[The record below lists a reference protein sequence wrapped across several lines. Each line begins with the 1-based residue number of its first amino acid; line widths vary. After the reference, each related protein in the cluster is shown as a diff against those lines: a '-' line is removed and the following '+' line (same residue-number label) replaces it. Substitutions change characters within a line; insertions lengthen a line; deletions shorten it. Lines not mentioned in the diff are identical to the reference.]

1 MKEDI
6 TVTEKTNPDTVNIDI
21 SSTLEIVQMINR
33 EDMKVAGKISENL
46 EDISAAV
53 DLIVEN
59 FQKGGRLLYFGAGT
73 SGRLG
78 VLDASEC
85 PPTFNTDD
93 NMVQGIIAGGDRAL
107 RFAVEGA
114 EDCIELARSDF
125 GRLNISEND
134 TVVSVSASG
143 NANYVIE
150 ILKLA
155 KEKNVKTIAL
165 TCNPKA
171 KMSEYADV
179 NICIETGAEAVTGS
193 TRMKAGTAQKMV
205 LNMLT
210 TCAMVKIGKTY
221 KNFMVDVKPTNI
233 KLKDRAVRIVSS
245 ISGSNEDN
253 ARKTLENNGWHV
265 KEAIIQLKYNL
276 DFDSA
281 KKLLD
286 RNNGIL
292 RNVFLSQEND

>member
-33 EDMKVAGKISENL
+33 EDMKVARKISENL

-221 KNFMVDVKPTNI
+221 KNFMVDVKPTNM

-245 ISGSNEDN
+245 ISASNEDN

>member
-6 TVTEKTNPDTVNIDI
+6 TVTEKTNPDTINIDI

-59 FQKGGRLLYFGAGT
+59 FQKGGRLFYFGAGT

-125 GRLNISEND
+125 GRLNIFEND

-165 TCNPKA
+165 TCNPNA
-171 KMSEYADV
+171 KMSQYADV
-179 NICIETGAEAVTGS
+179 NICIETGSEAITGS

-245 ISGSNEDN
+245 ISCSNEDN

-292 RNVFLSQEND
+292 RKVFLSQGDN

>member
-150 ILKLA
+150 ILRLA

-253 ARKTLENNGWHV
+253 ARRTLENNGWHV
-265 KEAIIQLKYNL
+265 KEAIIELKYNI

-281 KKLLD
+281 RKLLSV
-286 RNNGIL
+286 NNGIL
-292 RNVFLSQEND
+292 RNVFLSQENG

>member
-33 EDMKVAGKISENL
+33 EDMKVARKISENL

-165 TCNPKA
+165 TCNPNA

-221 KNFMVDVKPTNI
+221 KNFMVDVKPTNM

-245 ISGSNEDN
+245 ISASNEDN

>member
-253 ARKTLENNGWHV
+253 VRRTLENNGWHV
-265 KEAIIQLKYNL
+265 KEAIIELKYNI

-281 KKLLD
+281 RKLLSV
-286 RNNGIL
+286 NNGIL
-292 RNVFLSQEND
+292 RNVFLSQENG

>member
-33 EDMKVAGKISENL
+33 EDMKVARKISENL
-46 EDISAAV
+46 KDISAAV

-114 EDCIELARSDF
+114 EDCVELARSDF

-179 NICIETGAEAVTGS
+179 NICIETGAEAITGS

-210 TCAMVKIGKTY
+210 TAAMVKIGKTY
-221 KNFMVDVKPTNI
+221 KNFMVDVKPTNM

-245 ISGSNEDN
+245 ISASNEDN

>member
-33 EDMKVAGKISENL
+33 EDMKVARKISENL
-46 EDISAAV
+46 KDISAAV

-114 EDCIELARSDF
+114 EDCVELARSDF

-221 KNFMVDVKPTNI
+221 KNFMVDVKPTNM

-245 ISGSNEDN
+245 ISASNEDN

>member
-6 TVTEKTNPDTVNIDI
+6 TVTEKTNPDTINIDI
-21 SSTLEIVQMINR
+21 SSILEIVQMINR

-59 FQKGGRLLYFGAGT
+59 FQKGGRLFYFGAGT

-114 EDCIELARSDF
+114 EDCVELARSDF

-210 TCAMVKIGKTY
+210 TAAMVKIGKTY
-221 KNFMVDVKPTNI
+221 KNFMVDVKPTNM

-245 ISGSNEDN
+245 ISASNEDN

-292 RNVFLSQEND
+292 RKVFLSQGDN

>member
-221 KNFMVDVKPTNI
+221 KNFMVDVKPTNM

-245 ISGSNEDN
+245 ISASNEDN

>member
-33 EDMKVAGKISENL
+33 EDMKVARKISENL
-46 EDISAAV
+46 KDISAAV

-114 EDCIELARSDF
+114 EDCVELARSDF

-179 NICIETGAEAVTGS
+179 NICIETGAEAITGS

-210 TCAMVKIGKTY
+210 TAAMVKIGKTY
-221 KNFMVDVKPTNI
+221 KNFMVDVKPTNM

-245 ISGSNEDN
+245 ISASNEDN

-292 RNVFLSQEND
+292 RKVFLSQGDN